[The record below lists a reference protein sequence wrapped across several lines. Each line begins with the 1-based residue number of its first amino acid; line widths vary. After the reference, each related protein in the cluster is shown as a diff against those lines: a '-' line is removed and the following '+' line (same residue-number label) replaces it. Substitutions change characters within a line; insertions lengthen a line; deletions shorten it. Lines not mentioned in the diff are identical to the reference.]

1 MFERSVRRTSQSA
14 ASGAPPF
21 KSRSDFL
28 LVYFAVVSIDLKSLV
43 VLVNSSVV
51 AYCNLE
57 FCKLFCFE
65 LRYDHGWVF
74 LKLYE

>member
-14 ASGAPPF
+14 GSGAPPF

-43 VLVNSSVV
+43 VLVNS
-51 AYCNLE
+51 
-57 FCKLFCFE
+57 
-65 LRYDHGWVF
+65 
-74 LKLYE
+74 